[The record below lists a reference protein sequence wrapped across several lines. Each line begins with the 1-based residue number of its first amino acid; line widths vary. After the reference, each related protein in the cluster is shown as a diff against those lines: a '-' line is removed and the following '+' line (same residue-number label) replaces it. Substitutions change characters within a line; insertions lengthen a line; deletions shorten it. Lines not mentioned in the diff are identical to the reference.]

1 MTHTKNAIV
10 IGGGIA
16 GCSSAYSLAKRGW
29 QVTLIEQ
36 AQALAQGA
44 SGNPIAV
51 LYARLTGNPS
61 LINHLAIA
69 SFEFSHQLLSELN
82 LSTVDYQKCG
92 VLQLSFNPREI
103 ERHLK
108 FMAGNPQKI
117 AQYMNQTEASAI
129 AGIPLNSGGL
139 FMPNAGWVNPS
150 AFCKALANHPNIH
163 ICYTSTAITLA
174 ATNDGWQVFSSQ
186 KLLAQAPTVIIA
198 NANQAKQFA
207 QTQHLPLT
215 PVRGQLSSIPS
226 HIITQLNP
234 LKTIVCGDSYL
245 SPIVDDY
252 QHVGTTFSPN
262 DLETSI
268 RDSEHIQNLSALN
281 TITHVDVS
289 QLNKTEILSQ
299 FKGRVASR
307 CQTTD
312 YLPLAG
318 QLMNAQQLRQNPPRI
333 NANSESLPW
342 IKGLYINVGH
352 GAKGLITAPYCAEL
366 IAESL
371 TSSLPKVSR
380 DMLNVLNP
388 NRFLLRD
395 LGLKQL
401 AKTALMYNHADAK
414 HAKIVERSL
423 SAAS

>member
-44 SGNPIAV
+44 SGNAIGV
-51 LYARLTGNPS
+51 LYARLTGSPS
-61 LINHLAIA
+61 PLNDIAIA
-69 SFEFSHQLLSELN
+69 SFEYSLDLLSKLN
-82 LSTVDYQKCG
+82 LSAVNYQQCG
-92 VLQLSFNPREI
+92 VLQLSFNPREL

-108 FMAGNPQKI
+108 FMECHPQQI
-117 AQYMNQTEASAI
+117 AQYIKQTEATAI

-150 AFCKALANHPNIH
+150 AFCEALANHPNIQ
-163 ICYTSTAITLA
+163 IFYTSTAITLE
-174 ATNDGWQVFSSQ
+174 TTYEGWQVWSS
-186 KLLAQAPTVIIA
+186 KKILAQAPTIIIA
-198 NANQAKQFA
+198 NANQAKQFT

-234 LKTIVCGDSYL
+234 LKTIICGDSYL
-245 SPIVDDY
+245 SPVVHGY

-262 DLETSI
+262 DADTSV

-281 TITHVDVS
+281 TITHLDITE
-289 QLNKTEILSQ
+289 LNKSEILSQ
-299 FKGRVASR
+299 LKGRVASR
-307 CQTTD
+307 SQTPD

-318 QLMNAQQLRQNPPRI
+318 QLISAERLIQNPPRY
-333 NANSESLPW
+333 NANIEGLPW
-342 IKGLYINVGH
+342 FKGLYINAGH
-352 GAKGLITAPYCAEL
+352 GSKGLITAPYCAEL
-366 IAESL
+366 IAERLVSSL
-371 TSSLPKVSR
+371 TSPSSLPIASK
-380 DMLNVLNP
+380 DMLNALNP

-401 AKTALMYNHADAK
+401 AKTALM
-414 HAKIVERSL
+414 
-423 SAAS
+423 